1 MYSTSRD
8 TRLCISNNKV
18 IIQQVVMEWNR
29 KINEI
34 STKMKKR
41 VNHAHGMW
49 ITHLNFAVYVFYI
62 TQIQNQS
69 EKRLVF
75 IFYSLPL
82 ICRKTSLQSIG
93 TRIYLK
99 INANLPL
106 TVILHQR

>member
-82 ICRKTSLQSIG
+82 HLVGFTCKLIKTVVKYMRKF
-93 TRIYLK
+93 YLK
-99 INANLPL
+99 FRKI
-106 TVILHQR
+106 

>member
-69 EKRLVF
+69 EKRLIF

-82 ICRKTSLQSIG
+82 WMK
-93 TRIYLK
+93 
-99 INANLPL
+99 NFN
-106 TVILHQR
+106 